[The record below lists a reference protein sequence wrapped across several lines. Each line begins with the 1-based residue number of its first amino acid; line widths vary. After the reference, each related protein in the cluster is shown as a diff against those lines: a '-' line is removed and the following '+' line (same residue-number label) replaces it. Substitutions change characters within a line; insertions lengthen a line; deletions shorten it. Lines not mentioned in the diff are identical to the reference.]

1 MSQGSQYGTENP
13 ENKSPIHHIRGGGG
27 YGARVTNKFEV
38 CSFQRDDYENYTYSL
53 VGRDTV

>member
-1 MSQGSQYGTENP
+1 MGQRILKINLRSITLG
-13 ENKSPIHHIRGGGG
+13 GGGG